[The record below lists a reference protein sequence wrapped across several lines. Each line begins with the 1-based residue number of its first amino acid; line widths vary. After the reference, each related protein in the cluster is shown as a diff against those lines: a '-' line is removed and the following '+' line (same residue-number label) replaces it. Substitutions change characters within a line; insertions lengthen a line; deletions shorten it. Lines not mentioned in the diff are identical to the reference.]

1 MYLISRWN
9 KDLKISWFTTILL
22 AAGLM
27 AGLFGC
33 GSDESEYTAGGTP
46 HDFSG
51 DIERGPQLALAS
63 TRSMT
68 IAWRSLESTEP
79 AVVYWSANG
88 LPSTRTGDRPGTEH
102 VIELDGLLPDTA
114 YFYQLQHGAR
124 SVGEVHNFWT
134 AADTPDAAIRFGVF
148 GDFGCGCPAQ
158 YESIG
163 VLKDSQPDLV
173 LTTGDNVYYS
183 GSAREVRQNYFIPMA
198 SLIDHVPVYPSLGNH
213 DVITGNGSPFLD
225 SLYLPV
231 NDADGSERFYS
242 FDRGNCH
249 FIALEVT
256 DRAGDLS
263 PGSRQY
269 QWLVRD
275 LQRTAATWVV
285 CYFHHPLYSDSSHG
299 DAPLLQIHLAPLF
312 DEYGVDVVL
321 SGHDHTY
328 QRTYPMR
335 AGLVLDGQM
344 EPNYTDPQGTI
355 YVVTGGG
362 GATLYGL
369 WRSQRLAAGESR
381 RHVVIF
387 DVVGNELNLSAV
399 DYNGSVFDRMKITK
413 RVPGDGR

>member
-1 MYLISRWN
+1 
-9 KDLKISWFTTILL
+9 
-22 AAGLM
+22 
-27 AGLFGC
+27 
-33 GSDESEYTAGGTP
+33 
-46 HDFSG
+46 
-51 DIERGPQLALAS
+51 
-63 TRSMT
+63 MT
-68 IAWRSLESTEP
+68 IAWRSFESTEP
-79 AVVYWSANG
+79 AVVYWTEDG
-88 LPSTRTGDRPGTEH
+88 LSSTRTGDRPGTEH
-102 VIELDGLLPDTA
+102 VIELAGLLPDTA
-114 YFYQLQHGAR
+114 YFYQLQHGGR

-134 AADTPDAAIRFGVF
+134 APDDPDAAIRFGVF

-163 VLKDSQPDLV
+163 VLKDSHPDLV

-183 GSAREVRQNYFIPMA
+183 GTAREVRQNYFVPMA
-198 SLIDHVPVYPSLGNH
+198 SLIDHVPVYPTLGNH
-213 DVITGNGSPFLD
+213 DVMTGNGSPFLD

-231 NDADGSERFYS
+231 NDSDGSERFYS

-249 FIALEVT
+249 FISLEVT
-256 DRAGDLS
+256 DRAEDLS

-275 LQRTAATWVV
+275 LQRTAATWVI

-299 DAPLLQIHLAPLF
+299 DGALLQTRLGPLF

-321 SGHDHTY
+321 AGHDHTY

-335 AGLVLDGQM
+335 AGAVLEAQM

-355 YVVTGGG
+355 YIVTGGG

-369 WRSQRLAAGESR
+369 WRSQRLAAGESI

-387 DVVGNELNLSAV
+387 DVIGNELNLSAV
-399 DYNGSVFDRMKITK
+399 DYNGAVFDRMKIIK

>member
-1 MYLISRWN
+1 
-9 KDLKISWFTTILL
+9 
-22 AAGLM
+22 M

-46 HDFSG
+46 RDFFG

-68 IAWRSLESTEP
+68 IAWRSFELTEP
-79 AVVYWSANG
+79 TVVYWTENG
-88 LPSTRTGDRPGTEH
+88 LPSTRPSDGPGTEH
-102 VIELDGLLPDTA
+102 VIELDDLLPDTA
-114 YFYQLQHGAR
+114 YFYQLQHDGR

-134 AADTPDAAIRFGVF
+134 AADSPDAAIRFGVF

-158 YESIG
+158 YQSIG
-163 VLKDSQPDLV
+163 VLNDSQPDLV

-183 GSAREVRQNYFIPMA
+183 GNAREVRQNYFVPMA

-249 FIALEVT
+249 FISLEVT
-256 DRAGDLS
+256 DRVGDLS

-275 LQRTAATWVV
+275 LERTAATWVI

-299 DAPLLQIHLAPLF
+299 DGPLLQVHLAPLF

-335 AGLVLDGQM
+335 GGLVLDDQM

-369 WRSQRLAAGESR
+369 RPSQRLAAGESR

-399 DYNGSVFDRMKITK
+399 DHNGSVFDRMKITK
-413 RVPGDGR
+413 GVSGDGG

>member
-1 MYLISRWN
+1 M
-9 KDLKISWFTTILL
+9 KTPWFTTILL
-22 AAGLM
+22 TAGLM

-46 HDFSG
+46 RDFFG

-68 IAWRSLESTEP
+68 IAWRSFELTEP
-79 AVVYWSANG
+79 TVVYWTENG
-88 LPSTRTGDRPGTEH
+88 LPSTRPSDGPGTEH
-102 VIELDGLLPDTA
+102 VIELDDLLPDTA
-114 YFYQLQHGAR
+114 YFYQLQHDGR

-134 AADTPDAAIRFGVF
+134 AADSPDAAIRFGVF

-158 YESIG
+158 YQSIG
-163 VLKDSQPDLV
+163 VLNDSQPDLV

-183 GSAREVRQNYFIPMA
+183 GNAREVRQNYFVPMA

-249 FIALEVT
+249 FISLEVT
-256 DRAGDLS
+256 DRVGDLS

-275 LQRTAATWVV
+275 LERTAATWVI

-299 DAPLLQIHLAPLF
+299 DGPLLQVHLAPLF

-335 AGLVLDGQM
+335 GGLVLDDQM

-369 WRSQRLAAGESR
+369 RPSQRLAAGESR

-399 DYNGSVFDRMKITK
+399 DHNGSVFDRMKITK
-413 RVPGDGR
+413 GVSGDGG

>member
-1 MYLISRWN
+1 
-9 KDLKISWFTTILL
+9 
-22 AAGLM
+22 M

-46 HDFSG
+46 RDFFG

-68 IAWRSLESTEP
+68 IAWRSFELTEP
-79 AVVYWSANG
+79 TVVYWTENG
-88 LPSTRTGDRPGTEH
+88 LPSTRPSDGPGTEH
-102 VIELDGLLPDTA
+102 VIELDDLLPDTA
-114 YFYQLQHGAR
+114 YFYQLQHDGR

-134 AADTPDAAIRFGVF
+134 AADSPDAAIRFGVF

-158 YESIG
+158 YQSIG
-163 VLKDSQPDLV
+163 VLNDSQPDLV

-183 GSAREVRQNYFIPMA
+183 GNAREVRQNYFVPMA

-249 FIALEVT
+249 FISLEVT
-256 DRAGDLS
+256 DRVGDLS

-275 LQRTAATWVV
+275 LERTAATWVI

-299 DAPLLQIHLAPLF
+299 DGPLLQVHLAPLF

-335 AGLVLDGQM
+335 GGLVLDDQM

-369 WRSQRLAAGESR
+369 RPSQRLAAGESR

-399 DYNGSVFDRMKITK
+399 DHNGSVFDRMKITK